1 MKKNSFIEGTI
12 VATLGILIV
21 KIIGVIY
28 VIPFN
33 AIIGFYISVGGDS
46 MGLKRN
52 IPLFVRLTET
62 EKSKVWDYAYK
73 HNISANET
81 IVRLINILDKLEIDY
96 SNSKEDK

>member
-1 MKKNSFIEGTI
+1 
-12 VATLGILIV
+12 
-21 KIIGVIY
+21 
-28 VIPFN
+28 
-33 AIIGFYISVGGDS
+33 

-96 SNSKEDK
+96 SSKEEK

>member
-1 MKKNSFIEGTI
+1 
-12 VATLGILIV
+12 
-21 KIIGVIY
+21 
-28 VIPFN
+28 
-33 AIIGFYISVGGDS
+33 

-81 IVRLINILDKLEIDY
+81 IVQLINILDKLEIDY
-96 SNSKEDK
+96 SNNKEDK

>member
-1 MKKNSFIEGTI
+1 
-12 VATLGILIV
+12 
-21 KIIGVIY
+21 
-28 VIPFN
+28 
-33 AIIGFYISVGGDS
+33 

-62 EKSKVWDYAYK
+62 EKSKVWEYAYK

-96 SNSKEDK
+96 SNKEDKQ

>member
-1 MKKNSFIEGTI
+1 
-12 VATLGILIV
+12 
-21 KIIGVIY
+21 
-28 VIPFN
+28 
-33 AIIGFYISVGGDS
+33 

-96 SNSKEDK
+96 SNSKEEKQ